1 MAHETSQTPY
11 DLLRGKKL
19 IIENKDSQTAIRTDY
34 NLIVNNKIEFIQ
46 TELSVDKVTH
56 TISADYGTEF
66 ANENVFNGVVAAL
79 DGYSYSYY
87 KTI

>member
-34 NLIVNNKIEFIQ
+34 NLIANNKNRILYR
-46 TELSVDKVTH
+46 TELSVDKVDAH
-56 TISADYGTEF
+56 NHRRLRHRIC
-66 ANENVFNGVVAAL
+66 
-79 DGYSYSYY
+79 
-87 KTI
+87 K